1 MKIHKESG
9 LTLVEVLAVIVISS
23 LIALIIYSVLSQSST
38 NYHKQAET
46 NKNINDAA
54 YALKVITKEIR
65 KNPNTVSSNYRT
77 ELTINRG
84 FEGEIQFVLDKEK
97 QSINRN
103 GVIFS
108 TGVQDFEINFTGQAI
123 TIIITNVQGKK
134 FSAELYLRK
143 AGTK

>member
-23 LIALIIYSVLSQSST
+23 LIALIIYSALSQSST
-38 NYHKQAET
+38 NYHKQADT
-46 NKNINDAA
+46 NKSINDAA

-65 KNPNTVSSNYRT
+65 KNPNTVSSNYPT

-84 FEGEIQFVLDKEK
+84 IEGEIQFVLDKEK

-108 TGVQDFEINFTGQAI
+108 TDVLDFKISLNGQAI

-143 AGTK
+143 AGIK